1 MYIVKC
7 MTFFLC
13 PISCLFEKAKLIKHI
28 VAVGRNPRISK
39 NIIFQKEKKK
49 KKRNAYFLSY

>member
-49 KKRNAYFLSY
+49 KKKEMHIF